1 METFLTA
8 FDDVPD
14 PRASNTRHDLCE
26 LLVVGF
32 VALLCGATSC
42 AEMAAFGRSK
52 DHIFTGFPV
61 LEFAL
66 GTTVCR
72 TPPLSGW

>member
-26 LLVVGF
+26 LLVMGF
-32 VALLCGATSC
+32 VHCLAG
-42 AEMAAFGRSK
+42 
-52 DHIFTGFPV
+52 H
-61 LEFAL
+61 
-66 GTTVCR
+66 
-72 TPPLSGW
+72 W